1 MAKAQA
7 TDTTPE
13 EVVVDTPVTVEEV
26 APVLLNEA
34 VPEKEAPGHGSRDFN
49 TSL

>member
-1 MAKAQA
+1 MAKAKT

-26 APVLLNEA
+26 AP
-34 VPEKEAPGHGSRDFN
+34 EKEAPGHGSRDFN
-49 TSL
+49 SSL